1 MILLIDNYD
10 SFTYNLVDYFAQL
23 QVETKVVRND
33 VSIKEIISLNYQGIV
48 ISPGPETPQKSG
60 NLMQVIEYY
69 YQKIPILG
77 ICLGHQAIGEF
88 FGATLV
94 KADFPMHGKIS
105 NIYHDGNILFRDIPE
120 NHEVVRYNSLLL
132 NGIKSPL
139 KIIAQ
144 TEAEEVMAI
153 AHISLPIWGVQ
164 YHPEAALTQFGLAV
178 LRNWVNDNIVLAS
191 N

>member
-1 MILLIDNYD
+1 MD
-10 SFTYNLVDYFAQL
+10 T
-23 QVETKVVRND
+23 
-33 VSIKEIISLNYQGIV
+33 IKRYHKTL
-48 ISPGPETPQKSG
+48 
-60 NLMQVIEYY
+60 
-69 YQKIPILG
+69 PILG
-77 ICLGHQAIGEF
+77 ICLGQQALGMF
-88 FGATLV
+88 FGAILA
-94 KADFPMHGKIS
+94 KAIRPMHGKIS
-105 NIYHDGNILFRDIPE
+105 NIYHDGNILFKDIPE